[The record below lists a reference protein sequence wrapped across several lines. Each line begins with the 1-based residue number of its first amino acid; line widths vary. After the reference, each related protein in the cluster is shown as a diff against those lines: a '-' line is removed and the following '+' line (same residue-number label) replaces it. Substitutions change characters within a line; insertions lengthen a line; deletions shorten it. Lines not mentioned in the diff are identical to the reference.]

1 MTGRQIAG
9 RGVVGAAASAV
20 VGGAWM
26 IGLVAIKAYRKEPA
40 AGFDLG
46 GAAAAFFQPATVG
59 GWTQLVAILVVGV
72 LGGLGTAALLTA
84 RHGERA
90 SEDGGSGA

>member
-1 MTGRQIAG
+1 VI
-9 RGVVGAAASAV
+9 GAIVAAV

-26 IGLVAIKAYRKEPA
+26 IGLVAVKAYRANAA

-46 GAAAAFFQPATVG
+46 GAAAAFFQPVTVG
-59 GWTQLVAILVVGV
+59 GWTQLVAVLVVGV

-84 RHGERA
+84 KHGDREA
-90 SEDGGSGA
+90 DGRTSGT

>member
-1 MTGRQIAG
+1 
-9 RGVVGAAASAV
+9 
-20 VGGAWM
+20 M
-26 IGLVAIKAYRKEPA
+26 IGLVAVKAYRKEPA

-46 GAAAAFFQPATVG
+46 GAVAAFFHPVTVG

-84 RHGERA
+84 RHGER
-90 SEDGGSGA
+90 EPERDGSGA